1 MRSQR
6 SLRTLAVELGT
17 FAALA
22 WYVGAHWASGLVA
35 SAPGGRVFACVL
47 IAVAV
52 GLILSLADTAPKAPA
67 WALRVGGIVA
77 GLGAGFVAIGLDAR
91 YLAPAHWDEL
101 GNGLDR
107 GFTALGTAQWP
118 YGGAEPWATLVLLLA
133 IPLVLT
139 TAAAFAFW
147 PNRSLRPFAVVLL
160 VAMFGFAVTEHQFDG
175 ELGRGAGLLFFTAAW
190 LWLPRMPERGARTAA
205 AAAGAVLVACIA
217 ALPAAARYDDHDP
230 LIDYK
235 SWNPFA
241 AHATTRFDWSHD
253 YGPIDWP
260 RDGTTLMYVRAAER
274 NYWKLETLGAFVED
288 HWVRSGF
295 GRGVIPLLPTPYNV
309 VWETDL
315 RVTISDLDTDVVPIA
330 GTAIEVNGVDGD
342 ILPNEDGT
350 IEAVAERPEEG
361 DTYFVEAYVPE
372 PTPRQMRAAPPGVPY
387 SLLGDTQVDHLAPAY
402 DRVARLAKRL
412 ARGEPTT
419 YDVVRAVQD
428 HLRTEYVYDER
439 PPQHRYPLPAFL
451 FRDRAGYCQHFSG
464 AMALMLRMLGIP
476 ARVAAGFTPGSY
488 NADTK
493 EYRVRD
499 LDAHSWVEVW
509 FQGIGWVPFDPT
521 PSVAPADAQAG
532 VNSPSASGG
541 QATAGEVPDVPN
553 APDSAS
559 PAGGGA
565 EGGAHPGGA
574 VLETWMAFAAIA
586 LIAMTVL
593 VGSGVRRM
601 LPHRTGL
608 QAEEAEI
615 AALRRVLARTGE
627 SAASRLTLQ
636 QLEARLG
643 HTADPA
649 AVRYLRMLRE
659 RRYGAHGGRMPDGP
673 ARRHLR
679 RALVRGLGVRVKLGA
694 LVAMPPP
701 LFRRG

>member
-1 MRSQR
+1 MKA
-6 SLRTLAVELGT
+6 LRTLGVELVT

-22 WYVGAHWASGLVA
+22 WYVAAHWASGLIA
-35 SAPGGRVFACVL
+35 DAPGGRVFACVL

-52 GLILSLADTAPKAPA
+52 GVVLSLAGAARGARA
-67 WALRVGGIVA
+67 WALRVGGVLA
-77 GLGAGFVAIGLDAR
+77 GLGAGFVAVGLDSY

-101 GNGLDR
+101 GDGLDR

-118 YGGAEPWATLVLLLA
+118 YGGAEPWASLVLLLA

-147 PNRSLRPFAVVLL
+147 PKRALRPVAVVLL
-160 VAMFGFAVTEHQFDG
+160 VGMFGFAVTEHHFDG
-175 ELGRGAGLLFFTAAW
+175 EIGRGVGLLFFTAAW
-190 LWLPRMPERGARTAA
+190 LWLPRMPDRGARTAA

-230 LIDYK
+230 LIDYR

-260 RDGTTLMYVRAAER
+260 RHGTTLMYVKATER

-295 GRGVIPLLPTPYNV
+295 GHGVIPLLPTPYNDT
-309 VWETDL
+309 WETDL
-315 RVTISDLDTDVVPIA
+315 KVTISDLDTDVIPLA
-330 GTAIEVNGVDGD
+330 GTALEIHGVDGGF
-342 ILPNEDGT
+342 LPNEDGT

-361 DTYFVEAYVPE
+361 DTYFVKAYVPE
-372 PTPRQMRAAPPGVPY
+372 PTPHQMRAAPPGVPY
-387 SLLGDTQVDHLAPAY
+387 NLLDYTRLDHLAPAY
-402 DRVARLAKRL
+402 DRVARLARRV

-419 YDVVRAVQD
+419 YDIVRAVQD
-428 HLRTEYVYDER
+428 HLRTQYIYDEH
-439 PPQHRYPLPAFL
+439 PPQHRYALPAFL

-464 AMALMLRMLGIP
+464 AMALMLRMLDIP

-509 FQGIGWVPFDPT
+509 FEGIGWVPFDPT

-541 QATAGEVPDVPN
+541 AATAGEVPDAPD

-559 PAGGGA
+559 SAGGGA
-565 EGGAHPGGA
+565 EGGARQGGA
-574 VLETWMAFAAIA
+574 VFEPWMALAAIA
-586 LIAMTVL
+586 LLAVAVL
-593 VGSGVRRM
+593 VALGTRRL
-601 LPHRTGL
+601 LPHRIGMA
-608 QAEEAEI
+608 AEEAEI

-627 SAASRLTLQ
+627 PAASRLTLQ
-636 QLEARLG
+636 QLEGRLDRA
-643 HTADPA
+643 ADPG

-659 RRYGAHGGRMPDGP
+659 RRYSAGGGNMPDGS
-673 ARRHLR
+673 ARRQLR
-679 RALVRGLGVRVKLGA
+679 RALVRGRGVRVRLGA

>member
-1 MRSQR
+1 MR
-6 SLRTLAVELGT
+6 SLRTLALELAA

-22 WYVGAHWASGLVA
+22 WYVAAHWASALIA
-35 SAPGGRVFACVL
+35 NAPGGRVFACVL
-47 IAVAV
+47 IAVAIGV
-52 GLILSLADTAPKAPA
+52 VLSLADAAPRAQA
-67 WALRVGGIVA
+67 WALRVGSIVA
-77 GLGAGFVAIGLDAR
+77 GIGAGFVTIGLDAW
-91 YLAPAHWDEL
+91 YLAPAHWDDL
-101 GNGLDR
+101 GDGLDR
-107 GFTALGTAQWP
+107 GFTALGAAQWP
-118 YGGAEPWATLVLLLA
+118 YGGAEPWATVVLLLA

-139 TAAAFAFW
+139 AAAAFAFW
-147 PNRSLRPFAVVLL
+147 PNRSLRPFAVVWLI
-160 VAMFGFAVTEHQFDG
+160 AMFGVAVTEHQMDG

-190 LWLPRMPERGARTAA
+190 LWLPRMPERGPRTAA
-205 AAAGAVLVACIA
+205 IAAGAVLVACIA
-217 ALPAAARYDDHDP
+217 ALPAAARYKDRDP
-230 LIDYK
+230 VINYRD
-235 SWNPFA
+235 WNPFA

-260 RDGTTLMYVRAAER
+260 RDGKTLMYVRSNDR
-274 NYWKLETLGAFVED
+274 NYWKTETLGAFVED

-295 GRGVIPLLPTPYNV
+295 GRGVNPLLPTPYNV

-330 GTAIEVNGVDGD
+330 GTALRVNGLDGD
-342 ILPNEDGT
+342 VLPNEDGT
-350 IEAVAERPEEG
+350 VEAVERPDEG

-372 PTPRQMRAAPPGVPY
+372 PTPRQMREAPPGEPY
-387 SLLGDTQVDHLAPAY
+387 SLLDYTRLEHLAPPY
-402 DRVARLAKRL
+402 DRVERLAKRL
-412 ARGEPTT
+412 ARGERTT
-419 YDVVRAVQD
+419 YDTVRAVQD
-428 HLRTEYVYDER
+428 HLRTEYVYDEH

-509 FQGIGWVPFDPT
+509 FEGIGWVPFDPT

-532 VNSPSASGG
+532 ANDASASGG
-541 QATAGEVPDVPN
+541 PATSGEVPDVPT

-559 PAGGGA
+559 QAGGGA
-565 EGGAHPGGA
+565 VGGAHPGDA
-574 VLETWMAFAAIA
+574 VFETWMALAAIA
-586 LIAMTVL
+586 LLAVAGL
-593 VGSGVRRM
+593 LAVGIRRV
-601 LPHRTGL
+601 LPHRSGL
-608 QAEEAEI
+608 RSEEAEI

-627 SAASRLTLQ
+627 PAASRLTLQ
-636 QLEARLG
+636 QLEARLDR
-643 HTADPA
+643 ADPA
-649 AVRYLRMLRE
+649 AMRYLRMLRE
-659 RRYGAHGGRMPDGP
+659 RRYGADGGRMPDGA

-679 RALVRGLGVRVKLGA
+679 RALVRGRGVRVRLGA
-694 LVAMPPP
+694 LVAMPPL